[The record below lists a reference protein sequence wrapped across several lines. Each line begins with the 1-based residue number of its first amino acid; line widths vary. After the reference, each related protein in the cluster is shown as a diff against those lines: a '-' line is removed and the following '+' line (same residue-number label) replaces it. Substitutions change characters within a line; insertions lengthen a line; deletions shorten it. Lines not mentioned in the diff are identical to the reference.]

1 MFVKQT
7 YSGVNAIR
15 WCPLSSKLYTAGRDS
30 IIRKW
35 SIKDTINDKPYFDTM
50 EHHTDWINDII
61 VCARGEY
68 LISASN
74 DQSLKVWNAKKSS
87 CLSTLRTHKDYV
99 SCLGKFYHDSSHR
112 LPILSVKMYQ
122 ERNFQP
128 IPLLEINY
136 FPVASIIKFIY
147 GI

>member
-1 MFVKQT
+1 MRVKPM

-99 SCLGKFYHDSSHR
+99 SCLGK
-112 LPILSVKMYQ
+112 
-122 ERNFQP
+122 
-128 IPLLEINY
+128 NY
-136 FPVASIIKFIY
+136 
-147 GI
+147 